1 MIESVG
7 QASKNSGTARTRHGN
22 IISQECRADHFRRR
36 PTEDIERQKSER
48 REEEHIEPVVEHRI
62 PKRTQ
67 LAKVICIRVV
77 DITRRILSSTG
88 PTPPVPTAQVARP
101 GDLAGVTGFS

>member
-7 QASKNSGTARTRHGN
+7 QASKNSGTARTRHRN

-36 PTEDIERQKSER
+36 ATEDIERQKSER
-48 REEEHIEPVVEHRI
+48 WEEEHIEPVVEHLI

-67 LAKVICIRVV
+67 LVKVICTHVAGITPQDIVKHRVH
-77 DITRRILSSTG
+77 S
-88 PTPPVPTAQVARP
+88 
-101 GDLAGVTGFS
+101 AGAYCSGCSPR